1 MVDCITPATSERE
14 IGIVNDTF
22 GIDDAAP
29 VVCEPFRQ
37 WVLEDNFPNG
47 RPALEKVG
55 VEFVANVAPYELMK
69 LRILNGGHA
78 SIAYL
83 AGLLDIHF
91 VHDAMRNSLV
101 ADYLKKLE
109 HDEIIPTL
117 EKIPGVDFGQY
128 YGQIV
133 ERFSNEAV
141 GDTIP
146 RLCFDGLNRQPKFIL
161 PVIDARLEK
170 DESIT
175 GLALE
180 CALWC
185 RYCFG
190 TTESGAVIPANDP
203 QWERL
208 KDQATLARD
217 NPQKWLELTDVYGP
231 LGSDKRFSESFTKAL
246 NNIWQNGT
254 VKAVSQYLA

>member
-1 MVDCITPATSERE
+1 
-14 IGIVNDTF
+14 
-22 GIDDAAP
+22 
-29 VVCEPFRQ
+29 VCEPFRQ
-37 WVLEDNFPNG
+37 WVLEDNFPAG

-55 VEFVANVAPYELMK
+55 VEFVDDVAPYELMK

-91 VHDAMRNSLV
+91 VHDAMNNQLV
-101 ADYLKKLE
+101 ADYLSKLE
-109 HDEIIPTL
+109 HNEIIPTL

-128 YGQIV
+128 YDKIV

-146 RLCFDGLNRQPKFIL
+146 RLCYDGLNRQPKFIL
-161 PVIDARLEK
+161 PVIDTRL
-170 DESIT
+170 DDNQSID
-175 GLALE
+175 GLSLE

-185 RYCFG
+185 RYCYG
-190 TTESGAVIPANDP
+190 TTDSGVEIPANDP

-208 KDQATLARD
+208 KKQATLAKD
-217 NPQKWLELTDVYGP
+217 DPQKWLELSDVYGP
-231 LGSDKRFSESFTKAL
+231 LSKNETFSKAFSKAL
-246 NNIWQNGT
+246 VSIWQNGT
-254 VKAVSQYLA
+254 VNAVNQYLS